1 MTKLFQTAVPSLAAV
16 LLCIAGLSGCAH
28 PSAEGPRPVAIA
40 GARLEPGDG
49 SPVIDYSIVIV
60 ERGKFTAVGPQ
71 TSVPMPKE
79 AEILDGLGYTL
90 APPPGG
96 GKIAVG
102 QPANLDMKGPKP
114 RSMRD
119 GQWQQ

>member
-1 MTKLFQTAVPSLAAV
+1 MMMKWKSVALALFAALAWIITTA
-16 LLCIAGLSGCAH
+16 GCAH
-28 PSAEGPRPVAIA
+28 PSAEGPRPIAIA

-49 SPVIDYSIVIV
+49 KPVIDYSIVII
-60 ERGKFTAVGPQ
+60 ERGKFIAVGPQ

-79 AEILDGLGYTL
+79 ADILDGLGHTL
-90 APPPGG
+90 VPVAGG
-96 GKIAVG
+96 TIAVG